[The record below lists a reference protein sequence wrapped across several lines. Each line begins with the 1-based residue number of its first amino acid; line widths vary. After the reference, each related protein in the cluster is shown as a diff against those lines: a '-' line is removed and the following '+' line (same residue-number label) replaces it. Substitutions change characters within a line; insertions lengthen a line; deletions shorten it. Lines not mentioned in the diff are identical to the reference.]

1 MPIEYVTGRIN
12 VLLDKPH
19 SYVSSRKNYVSRAR
33 YLPFVRVVGN
43 DELRPSPTEESHA
56 APPGPAVV
64 RAGRRRGRNGS
75 SPCRVAGGVSSSRRR
90 RDLAIPVARHLPAR
104 CERLVVPS

>member
-12 VLLDKPH
+12 VLLDKPQLR
-19 SYVSSRKNYVSRAR
+19 VLRKNYVSRAP
-33 YLPFVRVVGN
+33 LPPFRPSRCN
-43 DELRPSPTEESHA
+43 DDLRPSPTEESDA

-64 RAGRRRGRNGS
+64 RAGRRGGRDGS
-75 SPCRVAGGVSSSRRR
+75 SPRRVGGGVNSPQRR
-90 RDLAIPVARHLPAR
+90 RDLALPVARHLPAR